1 LLKLQLNTVV
11 SVDIITCRTCNRY
24 ITHLCGLCSE
34 EDEESDGVAS
44 NQSAEDGSVN
54 ENTNNCS
61 YNGSIGQCVI

>member
-1 LLKLQLNTVV
+1 MHASCL
-11 SVDIITCRTCNRY
+11 R
-24 ITHLCGLCSE
+24 GLCSE

-61 YNGSIGQCVI
+61 HNGSIGK